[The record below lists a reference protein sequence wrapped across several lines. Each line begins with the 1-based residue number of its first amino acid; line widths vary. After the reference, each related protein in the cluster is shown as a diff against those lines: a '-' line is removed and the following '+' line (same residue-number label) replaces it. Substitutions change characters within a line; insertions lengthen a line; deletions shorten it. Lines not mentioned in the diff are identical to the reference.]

1 MKNTTLLGLLSFL
14 ILSTASLPT
23 MGQTPC
29 VENTHFTKKVIVHD
43 GKPYQMITF
52 TNTSAECSWTVPAGA
67 TNIEYLVV
75 GGGGSGGTG
84 GSASG
89 CGGGGA
95 GGLGHGSF
103 IATTNASLLIKVGVG
118 AVAPNTSGNNS
129 VQGTSGENS
138 YLKGSQ
144 TSSPSPNILAYGGG
158 GGGRHKQTG
167 STGGSG
173 GGGGG
178 RVSTAGGVA
187 TSGIGAQSN
196 LGYSGG
202 TAQGNDDAGRS
213 AGGGGGGAGSAGSNG
228 APTSSTAG
236 NGGIGFLSSITGENT
251 YFAGGGGGGA
261 IDATGAEWAGAGG
274 IGGGGD
280 GSVTGDATDG
290 TDGLG
295 GGGGGAGEF
304 GKGGDGGDGT
314 VIIRYNDNINLATSS
329 AVGAGIVSEGSGLFI
344 TQGLTVDAGKTFV
357 IDPGVKLV
365 VEGNVVNN
373 GTIIIKASTTDTLV
387 YGQLKWTGTYTG
399 TGTVQVEKKLHAGWN
414 LLAHGMQNPTA
425 GYFGTVAD
433 GSNTS
438 LANLYAWGGTDFSKV
453 FTNTTVTNNQGYLAY
468 VGTDGVRPAA
478 GIQVFAGRPIN
489 EYTPPALY
497 DNTKTADAATV
508 TMYSAAQTRT
518 GWNLVPNPFTSD
530 LRVGDLTRSNIN
542 ASYYLR
548 TSKGGYRAVAPA
560 GIDPDIVPPLSAYW
574 VQATGANP
582 SMQRGNSG
590 KVTLPP
596 LAAPT
601 VVGTSAGINMLNR
614 ASASTNSWNKAFVQ
628 MSATITNKGERYG
641 VLERGFVYSSSDQT
655 PTVEEITTFVEGTA
669 DTVKSGSGT
678 GAYSKYITGLN
689 AATTYYIRSYAKSSS
704 GYGYGPVQTVT
715 TPAGFTCGSNVTF
728 TYNGQSTTYETSYHN
743 NECWMRRNL
752 GTSSLISG
760 VQTSGLTAYA
770 TSGYG
775 SYMNS
780 HYFQWGRAADGHQV
794 PASGISST
802 KSSTDAASS
811 SSFINGY
818 WRSSFNA
825 NLWQGVNGT
834 NNPCPN
840 NWRIPTN
847 SEWTSAKSTWAV
859 DGWGSIS
866 ISDASTSMSLLLGN
880 HRYGDG
886 RYHDHLKTSADFSY
900 ATGGQSTNSIYWSST
915 VVNGAPSGFRWYKQ
929 HTYFNSSWITA
940 DYIEIGGNYSAGV
953 GGFVRCILSD
963 GYTSTPSNP
972 VVID

>member
-1 MKNTTLLGLLSFL
+1 MKNTTSLVLLSFL
-14 ILSTASLPT
+14 ILSTASLPAL
-23 MGQTPC
+23 GQTPC
-29 VENTHFTKKVIVHD
+29 VENTHFTKKVILHD

-75 GGGGSGGTG
+75 GGGGSGGTAG
-84 GSASG
+84 DNSG

-95 GGLGHGSF
+95 GGLGYGTFVGSSS
-103 IATTNASLLIKVGVG
+103 ALLVKVGAG
-118 AVAPNTSGNNS
+118 AVAPNTNGNNS
-129 VQGTSGENS
+129 VQGTNGGNS
-138 YLKGSQ
+138 SLKGSQ
-144 TSSPSPNILAYGGG
+144 TTNPSPNVLAIGGG
-158 GGGRHKQTG
+158 GGGRHKIQG
-167 STGGSG
+167 ENGGSG

-178 RVSTAGGVA
+178 RVSTLGGTA
-187 TSGIGAQSN
+187 TSATGAQFN
-196 LGYSGG
+196 LGFSGG
-202 TAQGNDDAGRS
+202 TARGNNDDGRA
-213 AGGGGGGAGSAGSNG
+213 AGGGGGGAGGVGSNG
-228 APTSSTAG
+228 ASNSSTAG
-236 NGGIGFLSSITGENT
+236 NGGIGFLSSITGESI

-261 IDATGAEWAGAGG
+261 WDESGAEVAGTGG
-274 IGGGGD
+274 NGGGGN
-280 GSVTGDATDG
+280 GSLNAQAQSG

-314 VIIRYNDNINLATSS
+314 VIIRYNDNINLATS
-329 AVGAGIVSEGSGLFI
+329 AVVGAGIASEGSGLYI
-344 TQGLTVDAGKTFV
+344 TQGLTVDANKTFV
-357 IDPGVKLV
+357 IDAGVKLV

-373 GTIIIKASTTDTLV
+373 GIIIIKASTTDTLV

-399 TGTVQVEKKLHAGWN
+399 TGSVQVEKKLHAGWN

-425 GYFGTVAD
+425 AYFGSVAN
-433 GSNTS
+433 GSNANM
-438 LANLYAWGGTDFSKV
+438 ANLYSWGGTNFSKV
-453 FTNTTVTNNQGYLAY
+453 FTNTSVTNNQGYLAY
-468 VGTDGVRPAA
+468 VGTDGVRTAA
-478 GIQVFAGRPIN
+478 GIQTFSGSPIN

-497 DNTKTADAATV
+497 DNTKIADASSV

-518 GWNLVPNPFTSD
+518 GWNLIPNPFTSD

-542 ASYYLR
+542 AAYYLR

-574 VQATGANP
+574 VQATGASP

-596 LAAPT
+596 LDAPT
-601 VVGTSAGINMLNR
+601 VVGTTVGSNLLNR

-655 PTVEEITTFVEGTA
+655 PTVEEITTFAEGTA

-678 GAYSKYITGLN
+678 GAYSEYLTGLN
-689 AATTYYIRSYAKSSS
+689 AATTYYIRSYAKSPS

-715 TPAGFTCGSNVTF
+715 TPAGFTCGNNVTF
-728 TYNGQSTTYETSYHN
+728 TYNGQSTTYESVYHN

-760 VQTSGLTAYA
+760 VQTTGLTTHT

-794 PASGISST
+794 PGSHVSTT
-802 KSSTDAASS
+802 KSSTDAAAN
-811 SSFINGY
+811 SSFISGY

-859 DGWGSIS
+859 DPNWGSVS

-880 HRYGDG
+880 HRLAGG
-886 RYHDHLKTSADFSY
+886 SYHDHLKTSADFSTV
-900 ATGGQSTNSIYWSST
+900 TGGQSTNTIYWSS
-915 VVNGAPSGFRWYKQ
+915 GAATGFRWYKQ
-929 HTYFNSSWITA
+929 HTYFSQYGWITA
-940 DYIEIGGNYSAGV
+940 DYNEIGGGYTAGV

-972 VVID
+972 VIID